1 MRVTIMNAVLLAG
14 VITMGG
20 AGLTFAQANG
30 PDPHHPEGSPQTTSP
45 SDMEGM
51 AGGQGA
57 MPGSDMMPGGMMGG
71 RNMMRSNMM
80 DGMPMMGPM
89 MGPRGPMMKI
99 MFVVA
104 DTDGDGALSFEEV
117 TAIHKRIFV
126 SVDANKD
133 GKVTTEE
140 MQAFWR
146 P

>member
-1 MRVTIMNAVLLAG
+1 MKATFINTVLLAG
-14 VITMGG
+14 AITVGG
-20 AGLTFAQANG
+20 AGLSFAQASG
-30 PDPHHPEGSPQTTSP
+30 ADQHHPESSPQAASP

-51 AGGQGA
+51 TGSQGA
-57 MPGSDMMPGGMMGG
+57 MPGSDMMSGGMMGQG
-71 RNMMRSNMM
+71 MMMRSGMM
-80 DGMPMMGPM
+80 GGMPMMGMRGSM
-89 MGPRGPMMKI
+89 MRI
-99 MFVVA
+99 MFAVA

-117 TAIHKRIFV
+117 TAVHKRIFD